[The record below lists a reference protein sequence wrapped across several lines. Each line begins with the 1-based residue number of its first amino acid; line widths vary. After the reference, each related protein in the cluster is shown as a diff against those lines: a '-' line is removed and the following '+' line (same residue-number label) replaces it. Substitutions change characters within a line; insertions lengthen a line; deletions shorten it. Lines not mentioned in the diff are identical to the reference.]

1 MIYHRIL
8 KIVPCTVWGFPNGS
22 VVKNP
27 PAMQETQVW
36 SLGQEDPLEEEEM
49 ATHSSILAWK
59 IPRTEEPGVLRSM
72 GLQKVRH
79 DWATAHTYTLYC
91 RTLLFIH
98 SIYNGLRLL
107 IPSHHSW
114 ISLVRACEC
123 TCMCV
128 CAKFWT
134 ILPPTQGCVS
144 TTTDTIPNR
153 SNDCPVAL
161 LYSHPLPSYREK
173 TFIHVSLKKLFDL
186 LESHVYVFLE
196 EGMATHSSILAWR
209 IPWTEEPGGLQ
220 FMGSQRV
227 GHDWSDLACTHTCI
241 IIFR

>member
-72 GLQKVRH
+72 GLQRVRH
-79 DWATAHTYTLYC
+79 DWATEHTYTLYC

-98 SIYNGLRLL
+98 SIYNGLHLL

-134 ILPPTQGCVS
+134 ILPPTQKVVS
-144 TTTDTIPNR
+144 PPPQTQYRTVLMTAL
-153 SNDCPVAL
+153 VAL

-196 EGMATHSSILAWR
+196 EDMESHSSILAWR

-220 FMGSQRV
+220 FMGSQSRTWLKWLSMHAHV
-227 GHDWSDLACTHTCI
+227 YYY
-241 IIFR
+241 F

>member
-79 DWATAHTYTLYC
+79 DWATAHTYTIYC

-114 ISLVRACEC
+114 ISLVRACV
-123 TCMCV
+123 CV
-128 CAKFWT
+128 PRSEQFYHLRKVVS
-134 ILPPTQGCVS
+134 PPPQTQYRTVLM
-144 TTTDTIPNR
+144 TAL
-153 SNDCPVAL
+153 VAL

>member
-1 MIYHRIL
+1 MIYNFGFLLYSKATVIPIDMFFFIFFSIIIYHRIL

-79 DWATAHTYTLYC
+79 DWVTEHTYTLYC

-98 SIYNGLRLL
+98 SIYNGLHLL

-114 ISLVRACEC
+114 ISLVRACDC
-123 TCMCV
+123 TC
-128 CAKFWT
+128 KPD
-134 ILPPTQGCVS
+134 LGGN
-144 TTTDTIPNR
+144 IPA
-153 SNDCPVAL
+153 VL
-161 LYSHPLPSYREK
+161 WELGQVTWPLWAS
-173 TFIHVSLKKLFDL
+173 FSL
-186 LESHVYVFLE
+186 SV
-196 EGMATHSSILAWR
+196 
-209 IPWTEEPGGLQ
+209 
-220 FMGSQRV
+220 
-227 GHDWSDLACTHTCI
+227 
-241 IIFR
+241 